1 MTTQMQ
7 KYNLQQ
13 VNAILFAGFEYII
26 PDETINM
33 FNFLT
38 AQIGSSAFVN
48 SNVFQKR
55 EVKEAKDDHSS
66 GHSLGHSSG
75 HSLDQGFKSDRRKR
89 KGNKGMEVSNED
101 WDSIRSFQTTKIEQK
116 SGLDALVD
124 KLKLAMSKLTKDK
137 YLLIRDQIIGVL
149 NEIVEA
155 EQDPDILIE
164 RIGNI
169 MLDIVLSNKTLLK
182 LYADL
187 YSDLLG
193 SYAWLRQSIDNHFTS
208 YLDLFKEM
216 KYYDPDKDYDKFCDM
231 NVTNEKRKLT
241 SQLFVYLALNG
252 LLPRLSIYELLI
264 SLLRTMSEYINLPD
278 KKFEVDEIT
287 ENMAILF
294 NKEIIKT
301 VEDAA
306 DYDEDL
312 YIINGLNII
321 ELITVFAKSKAKD
334 FKSLSNKS
342 IFKCMDLVEM

>member
-66 GHSLGHSSG
+66 GHSLGHSSGHSLG

-164 RIGNI
+164 
-169 MLDIVLSNKTLLK
+169 MLDGCILLSTSIEKLAKIKTDQNVQVVDTI
-182 LYADL
+182 Y
-187 YSDLLG
+187 
-193 SYAWLRQSIDNHFTS
+193 H
-208 YLDLFKEM
+208 
-216 KYYDPDKDYDKFCDM
+216 DKFGSSKKNKC
-231 NVTNEKRKLT
+231 
-241 SQLFVYLALNG
+241 
-252 LLPRLSIYELLI
+252 LLI
-264 SLLRTMSEYINLPD
+264 TGSTPFS
-278 KKFEVDEIT
+278 
-287 ENMAILF
+287 
-294 NKEIIKT
+294 
-301 VEDAA
+301 
-306 DYDEDL
+306 
-312 YIINGLNII
+312 
-321 ELITVFAKSKAKD
+321 SKV
-334 FKSLSNKS
+334 S
-342 IFKCMDLVEM
+342 ISWK